1 MTSSLCGTYIEK
13 AGENIPYDMT
23 IEYYMTEELL
33 CSRYSD
39 LKRYGVIVKKTCS
52 FPDGTATGEEKQI
65 NDIFYRKSDA
75 DDFLDMLIRN
85 RVTPMAVEEIIQE
98 YICNKLVALR

>member
-23 IEYYMTEELL
+23 IEYFMTEELL

-39 LKRYGVIVKKTCS
+39 IKRYGVIIRKTCS
-52 FPDGTATGEEKQI
+52 FADGTTSSEEKQI
-65 NDIFYRKSDA
+65 NDIFYRKNDA

-85 RVTPMAVEEIIQE
+85 RVTPMALEEIIQE
-98 YICNKLVALR
+98 YICSKVIAVR